1 MALLTFDFRL
11 STPKMANI
19 VAIVG
24 RPNVG
29 KSTLFN
35 RLTEQRQA
43 IMDNQSGVTRDRHYG
58 FVEWTDKTFTVIDTG
73 GYVVGSEDI
82 FEGAIRNQVEIAIEE
97 STVLLFMVDTMTG
110 LTGLDQD
117 FANVLRRSKKPVIVV
132 ANKAETGERTHAAA
146 EFYALGLGD
155 PFPISSQT
163 GSGTGD
169 LLDEVIKYF
178 QTPGGEDPDAG
189 IPRIA
194 IIGRP
199 NVGKSSFLNVL
210 TGQERSI
217 VTDIAGTTRD
227 AINTRYKAYGK
238 DFILTDTAGLR
249 RKSRVNDNIEFYS
262 TLRALKAMEESD
274 VCIVMLD
281 ATRGVGESGVESQ
294 DMNIIGQAIRA
305 KKGVVVM
312 INKWDAVEKDQKT
325 ADTWRKAMIERMAP
339 IDYLP
344 IMFASVHEKQRIFQ
358 VMEKAMEVYENKTK
372 KISTSRLN
380 EVMQAEIE
388 AYPPPATKGKNIK
401 IKYMIQLPTPSPT
414 FLFFCNLPQYV
425 QGAYER
431 FLENKLRHH
440 FGFDG
445 VPITVFF
452 RQK

>member
-1 MALLTFDFRL
+1 
-11 STPKMANI
+11 MANI

-29 KSTLFN
+29 KSTFFN

-43 IMDNQSGVTRDRHYG
+43 IMDNQAGVTRDRHYG
-58 FVEWTDKTFTVIDTG
+58 YAEWTDKRFTVIDTG
-73 GYVVGSEDI
+73 GYVVGSEDV
-82 FEGAIRNQVEIAIEE
+82 FEGAIREQVEIAIEE
-97 STVLLFMVDTMTG
+97 ATVVLFMVDTMTG
-110 LTGLDQD
+110 ITGLDQD
-117 FANVLRRSKKPVIVV
+117 FANILRRSKKPVLVV
-132 ANKAETGERTHAAA
+132 ANKAETGERTQAAA

-155 PFPISSQT
+155 PYPISSQT

-169 LLDEVIKYF
+169 LLDEVIKHF
-178 QTPGGEDPDAG
+178 QSDDPEDPDAG

-210 TGQERSI
+210 LGKDRSI

-227 AINTRYKAYGK
+227 AIDTRYKAYGK

-249 RKSRVNDNIEFYS
+249 RKAKVNDNIEFYS
-262 TLRALKAMEESD
+262 ILRTLKAMEASD
-274 VCIVMLD
+274 VCIAMLD
-281 ATRGVGESGVESQ
+281 ATRGLEAQ
-294 DMNIIGQAIRA
+294 DMNIIGQAVKA
-305 KKGVVVM
+305 KKGVVLM
-312 INKWDAVEKDQKT
+312 INKWDAIEKDTKT
-325 ADTWRKAMIERMAP
+325 ADIWKKEINRRLAP

-344 IMFASVHEKQRIFQ
+344 ILFASVHEKQRIFQ
-358 VMEKAMEVYENKTK
+358 VMEKAMEVYENKHK
-372 KISTSRLN
+372 KITTSKLN

-388 AYPPPATKGKNIK
+388 KYPPPATKGKLIT

-414 FLFFCNLPQYV
+414 FVFFCNLPQYIKDP
-425 QGAYER
+425 YER
-431 FLENKLRHH
+431 FLENKIRAH

-445 VPITVFF
+445 VPITIFF